1 MNNQFDTLGSYV
13 GFLYGM
19 KLDSE
24 IMGYKFQYQKDLDAL
39 ENWAHEQ
46 LEKMD
51 INEDIGED
59 E

>member
-39 ENWAHEQ
+39 
-46 LEKMD
+46 
-51 INEDIGED
+51 
-59 E
+59 